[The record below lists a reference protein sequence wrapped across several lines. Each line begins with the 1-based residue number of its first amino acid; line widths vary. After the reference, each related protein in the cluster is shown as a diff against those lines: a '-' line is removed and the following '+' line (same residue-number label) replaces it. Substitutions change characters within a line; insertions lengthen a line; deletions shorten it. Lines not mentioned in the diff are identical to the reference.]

1 MGKIKK
7 AFFCQICGTQHT
19 QWQGQCNGCKDW
31 NTIVEE
37 IISKET
43 NELWKKDITPTKTL
57 PIQINVLGH
66 VAPIF
71 VRANVFRAG
80 PCQDF
85 QR

>member
-43 NELWKKDITPTKTL
+43 NAMWKKDIIT
-57 PIQINVLGH
+57 
-66 VAPIF
+66 F
-71 VRANVFRAG
+71 
-80 PCQDF
+80 
-85 QR
+85 